1 MLEDTD
7 AASVQPSYL
16 AYDSPLRYFHSF
28 RFHPD
33 FSKVVAGGL
42 RSVTFSNKIDA
53 KLPLCPDELAGN
65 TCPRGKNCHFQHF
78 AEMNAPG
85 TFSLTLSGGT
95 V

>member
-1 MLEDTD
+1 MPEDTD

-42 RSVTFSNKIDA
+42 RSITFSNKIDA

-65 TCPRGKNCHFQHF
+65 ACPRGKNCHFQHF